1 METTRK
7 VAAVI
12 AVTGALMLSGCPS
25 AELAPC
31 QTLPSVQGGY
41 TVKMVRR
48 GAAPAGC
55 TQAETP
61 AEFSDVWAFDTV
73 TDRNIVG
80 SSVALPIPDTGPIP
94 NNRLFK
100 GQFAQERSDANNSC
114 TIPTLSTISDTV
126 GGALLSYAVTD
137 MTFLSGAAYQ
147 GAEFKAV
154 VAFTRGTCTATYDAQ
169 ALSPAVG
176 CETNA
181 DCDPFKTPFSSGIF
195 SVFDQGCHLAASE
208 PWTAGVTAFLGN
220 SPGVCFLNQGYPSLG
235 GFKP

>member
-7 VAAVI
+7 VAAVM

-41 TVKMVRR
+41 VVKLVRQ
-48 GAAPAGC
+48 GPAPAGC
-55 TQAETP
+55 TDAETP

-80 SSVALPIPDTGPIP
+80 SSVALPLPDTGPIP
-94 NNRLFK
+94 QNRLFQ
-100 GQFAQERSDANNSC
+100 GQFTQERSDANNSC
-114 TIPTLSTISDTV
+114 TIPALSTISDTV
-126 GGALLSYAVTD
+126 GGAVLSYKVTD

-154 VAFTRGTCTATYDAQ
+154 VVFTRGTCAATYDAL
-169 ALSPAVG
+169 ALSPAVA
-176 CETNA
+176 CQTNH

-195 SVFDQGCHLAASE
+195 SVFDQGCHLAANE
-208 PWTAGVTAFLGN
+208 PWTAGAVAFLGN
-220 SPGVCFLNQGYPSLG
+220 APGVCFLNQAYPSLG
-235 GFKP
+235 KFTP